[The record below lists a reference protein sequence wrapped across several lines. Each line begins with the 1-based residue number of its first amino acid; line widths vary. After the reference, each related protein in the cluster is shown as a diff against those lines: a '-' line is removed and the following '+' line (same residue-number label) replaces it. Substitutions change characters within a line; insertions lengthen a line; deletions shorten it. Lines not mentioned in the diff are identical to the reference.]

1 MWGAVFA
8 ILEHSGSHTLNE
20 LDDGKIY
27 RKALYVMVKSMVSCK
42 FSLKPIHWYTV
53 AMYRSCWASHL
64 LQAVQRFR
72 GYPATES
79 HARHSGWSQEP
90 GYIHRDRWTW
100 FVWKNL
106 VARKIDGWSV
116 DHCFSTFSHGFP
128 IVFPL
133 FSHVFP
139 LFSHGSR
146 WFPVVPPFS
155 DTVRA
160 WRFGVTAPVS
170 VSPGRWSQRWRA
182 TDIWRTWSKSW
193 NPWRSST
200 LTWISRAKKVG
211 PWYRVVPCH
220 GMMAW
225 WRSGV
230 DAMNSERFALRW
242 SLGLICALQLC
253 FQKFTRAW
261 TRDSSELATG
271 GHAMSGHVGYQTKPA
286 FHNHKTENQSR
297 PLHARFANLTSLEI
311 KMISS

>member
-128 IVFPL
+128 IVFPC
-133 FSHVFP
+133 FPIVFT
-139 LFSHGSR
+139 
-146 WFPVVPPFS
+146 WFPM
-155 DTVRA
+155 
-160 WRFGVTAPVS
+160 VS
-170 VSPGRWSQRWRA
+170 RCSPIFRH
-182 TDIWRTWSKSW
+182 
-193 NPWRSST
+193 RS
-200 LTWISRAKKVG
+200 
-211 PWYRVVPCH
+211 C
-220 GMMAW
+220 
-225 WRSGV
+225 
-230 DAMNSERFALRW
+230 
-242 SLGLICALQLC
+242 
-253 FQKFTRAW
+253 
-261 TRDSSELATG
+261 
-271 GHAMSGHVGYQTKPA
+271 
-286 FHNHKTENQSR
+286 
-297 PLHARFANLTSLEI
+297 LEI
-311 KMISS
+311 WGNGTSFSFSRTLIPTLEGNRHLEDLVKELKPLKEFDPHVD